1 MDTTELNVLSDKISI
16 QPKCIIGNE
25 IVYPF
30 VELDGTFL
38 PCCWLS
44 TSYEKML
51 LVEEFFGEDFK
62 NLNLKNNDIN
72 SIMSLWNKIRDSWYS
87 DKPFDICREVCNKK
101 T

>member
-1 MDTTELNVLSDKISI
+1 MDNIKPNIFSEEISI
-16 QPKCIIGNE
+16 QPRCISGDN

-51 LVEEFFGEDFK
+51 LIEDLYHEDFK
-62 NLNLKNNDIN
+62 NLNLKHNNVNNI
-72 SIMSLWNKIRDSWYS
+72 IELWDKIRDTWYT
-87 DKPFDICREVCNKK
+87 DTPFKTCAEVCKK
-101 T
+101 I